1 MSRLSIRTLCAAQL
15 AAAVA
20 PAPLEEVLA
29 SLVRSGA
36 IRGYDVEGDVVAIAG
51 DLTALE
57 LALRHLDEE
66 PMLRLGDD
74 VERGFRVSSDV
85 NGRRGAPTARAA
97 DAAATSAY
105 YERAAV
111 LLNDPSLSPRAQRI
125 WELHVEGLSEE
136 RIAARLGMA
145 RRRVVQQLS
154 ILRCKAGITKE
165 VMGWAARTGSRDDA

>member
-1 MSRLSIRTLCAAQL
+1 MPDRASSLMLCAAHL

-20 PAPLEEVLA
+20 PASLADALEALRA
-29 SLVRSGA
+29 TGA
-36 IRGYDVEGDVVAIAG
+36 IETYELAGDRVRVVG

-57 LALRHLDEE
+57 LAAEQLDEE
-66 PMLRLGDD
+66 PPPRLGDD

-97 DAAATSAY
+97 DVGATSAY
-105 YERAAV
+105 YDRAAG
-111 LLNDPSLSPRAQRI
+111 LLQDSSPSPRARRI

-136 RIAARLGMA
+136 KIAARLGIA

-154 ILRCKAGITKE
+154 ILRYRAGITKE
-165 VMGWAARTGSRDDA
+165 LCGWAIRTDST